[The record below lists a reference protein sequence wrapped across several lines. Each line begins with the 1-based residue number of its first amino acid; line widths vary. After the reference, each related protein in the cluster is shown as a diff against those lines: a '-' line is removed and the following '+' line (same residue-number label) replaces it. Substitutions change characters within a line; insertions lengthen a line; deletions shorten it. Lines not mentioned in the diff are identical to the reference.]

1 VGDDAVIDSRG
12 GSRRHTTTLT
22 DWCRARDLEPTPQG
36 GDADGDGE
44 VWGGDGKE
52 DEEVEEFTPAE
63 IARQRAVTFV
73 AARRT
78 GIDPADLP
86 PFVAQRRASVGERRA
101 SVGGL
106 GGGGGGGGGALPAF
120 PASPAAAASPST
132 GAVGTENQA
141 HAEAQDAHAAARGK
155 MLWGRASRG

>member
-1 VGDDAVIDSRG
+1 MHRMAYSSNRRRRRGSSRWTTTPWSQSVGDDAVIDSRG

-73 AARRT
+73 AARRSIPET
-78 GIDPADLP
+78 TSG
-86 PFVAQRRASVGERRA
+86 
-101 SVGGL
+101 
-106 GGGGGGGGGALPAF
+106 
-120 PASPAAAASPST
+120 
-132 GAVGTENQA
+132 
-141 HAEAQDAHAAARGK
+141 
-155 MLWGRASRG
+155 